1 MHVIISNKKLKWMV
15 GRKYTFL
22 APNSNYCPAV
32 LPNVRGLHVYVYTTP
47 KVEESIHKG
56 QGHRPGQ
63 FIQSSVHCKT
73 KSVDFTVKYLA
84 SSCQSFPVIFTGV
97 CRVPKCPT
105 ALNVRQ
111 ILLFSKSVILGT
123 KININSKISKYF
135 KKIISEKYSESN
147 LEKKLPD
154 I

>member
-1 MHVIISNKKLKWMV
+1 MAHTECGYPGLLDRKNRSDMCPGGSRTLDFLRARRAPYPLGQAFRYAKGVCVCSNSRNDVPRVAQWY
-15 GRKYTFL
+15 GTIAAHTRRR
-22 APNSNYCPAV
+22 ASV
-32 LPNVRGLHVYVYTTP
+32 L
-47 KVEESIHKG
+47 
-56 QGHRPGQ
+56 
-63 FIQSSVHCKT
+63 
-73 KSVDFTVKYLA
+73 
-84 SSCQSFPVIFTGV
+84 V

-111 ILLFSKSVILGT
+111 ILFFSKSVILVT

>member
-1 MHVIISNKKLKWMV
+1 MSAKLK
-15 GRKYTFL
+15 K
-22 APNSNYCPAV
+22 
-32 LPNVRGLHVYVYTTP
+32 RGN
-47 KVEESIHKG
+47 
-56 QGHRPGQ
+56 
-63 FIQSSVHCKT
+63 
-73 KSVDFTVKYLA
+73 
-84 SSCQSFPVIFTGV
+84 V

-111 ILLFSKSVILGT
+111 ILFFSKSVILVT